1 MKYYTIEELFT
12 NGGGQFLVAVESDE
26 DLNKIIL
33 EEKEAYKDSKD
44 LTEIRYHECTERDYV
59 KFQEVNIVMHAK
71 SYFYDTL
78 EVDGNLPIREYNKIK
93 YAPGNETK
101 AVEYYQ
107 RRVAAFDRLRKKL
120 NLEKISAKEFLDA
133 VEAEA
138 TNN

>member
-26 DLNKIIL
+26 ELNKIIL

-59 KFQEVNIVMHAK
+59 KFQERNIIMHAK
-71 SYFYDTL
+71 SYFYNTL

-138 TNN
+138 TKN

>member
-59 KFQEVNIVMHAK
+59 KFQEENIVMHAK

-93 YAPGNETK
+93 YAPCNETK
-101 AVEYYQ
+101 AVKYYQ

-133 VEAEA
+133 VETEA
-138 TNN
+138 TKN